1 MTNNKGKS
9 KKIVTVETSDLVDP
23 QMAEAQIQE
32 ILSRLDQKRIDACQ
46 KNLDEAKEKISKKV
60 YAVQFDSAQDLENYF
75 EFMFNEAEWREK
87 ESLGVIE
94 ICKVIDKLKKEEIKQ
109 NVIYLSAL
117 PLEASHY
124 FLSKKSGKGLVD
136 AKRYIGILKPF
147 GIALESTKADA
158 AQIQELEKEL
168 AAAQQGIELE

>member
-1 MTNNKGKS
+1 MTNKGKS
-9 KKIVTVETSDLVDP
+9 KKIVTVDASDLVDP
-23 QMAEAQIQE
+23 QMEEAQIQE

-60 YAVQFDSAQDLENYF
+60 YAVQFESSEDLENYF
-75 EFMFNEAEWREK
+75 EFMHNEAEWREK

-94 ICKVIDKLKKEEIKQ
+94 ICKVLSKLQSDGIKQ
-109 NVIYLSAL
+109 NTIYLSAL

-124 FLSKKSGKGLVD
+124 FLSKKSGKGL
-136 AKRYIGILKPF
+136 AEAQKYIRILKPF
-147 GIALESTKADA
+147 GIALESPKADA
-158 AQIQELEKEL
+158 AHIQELEKEL